1 MSDEAVQGQP
11 AEQTAASEAT
21 PQQSFDNSP
30 DTQAPSQGGGSVYDA
45 FKQLPEFQGADD
57 LTIAQNLYQSMQG
70 YRNAQ
75 AQLRQYQ
82 DVMPHAMEYMR
93 NQRQFEEWRRAQAQA
108 QQPKPQ
114 EAPKWWSPPEIKD
127 TWKQFIVR
135 DPETGREIISPDAPL
150 DAQMALKEYQAYTAN
165 FARKFVTDPENTLK
179 PFIEQVAMQKAQELV
194 EKQLGQYTTQNYV
207 QSLEQQNA
215 DWLYDGNG
223 QISPE
228 GQAIQQYIA
237 QAAQIGI
244 QDPKA
249 RWQFATG
256 MLERDLLNM
265 RYQQMQQAWQQ
276 QPQPQAP
283 PQEMAPAPQAAP
295 PAQVAQQNMQFLRER
310 ATRAPNRSG
319 GATEPRA
326 PRPKMTFEERLR
338 AQLVKDGI

>member
-1 MSDEAVQGQP
+1 MSDEQVQGQVADQAP
-11 AEQTAASEAT
+11 VQEST
-21 PQQSFDNSP
+21 PQTFDNSQA
-30 DTQAPSQGGGSVYDA
+30 TQASAPEGSGSVYDA
-45 FKQLPEFQGADD
+45 FKSLPEFRGADD
-57 LTIAQNLYQSMQG
+57 ATIAQTLYQSMHG

-75 AQLRQYQ
+75 HQLRQYQ
-82 DVMPHAMEYMR
+82 EVLPDYLR

-108 QQPKPQ
+108 QQPRQPEQ
-114 EAPKWWSPPEIKD
+114 PKWWNPPEVKD
-127 TWKQFIVR
+127 TWKQFIIR
-135 DPETGREIISPDAPL
+135 DPETGREIIAPDAPL

-194 EKQLGQYTTQNYV
+194 EKQLGQYTAQNYV
-207 QSLEQQNA
+207 QTLEQQNS
-215 DWLYDGNG
+215 DWLYDQNG
-223 QISPE
+223 QVTPE

-237 QAAQIGI
+237 QAAQFGI
-244 QDPKA
+244 NDPQA

-265 RYQQMQQAWQQ
+265 RYQQMQQTMA
-276 QPQPQAP
+276 QPPAP
-283 PQEMAPAPQAAP
+283 PQEQAPAAAP